1 MKSPIKKPYIYD
13 TPQGIDHVIKTLEE
27 DNIENLTP
35 FKKDQL
41 DKLNRD
47 MKLSLLKAEEA
58 SVKKFV
64 NEDPSTYPSNP
75 EQRGRLMNIQALEK
89 SLGIPHD
96 SSRSFKKTGAL
107 PLAEKKP
114 DMWKDVIYKSMSPI
128 EKGQWNSS
136 ERKKGYDGKTG
147 SKLQTKPQKEIF
159 KPVDLDVISELTPVI
174 AQPEKSVEEIIKEK
188 ADERLKREQDFYD
201 RENGTQGIV
210 ALTRPD

>member
-58 SVKKFV
+58 SVKKFI

-75 EQRGRLMNIQALEK
+75 EQRGRLMNI
-89 SLGIPHD
+89 
-96 SSRSFKKTGAL
+96 
-107 PLAEKKP
+107 
-114 DMWKDVIYKSMSPI
+114 
-128 EKGQWNSS
+128 
-136 ERKKGYDGKTG
+136 
-147 SKLQTKPQKEIF
+147 
-159 KPVDLDVISELTPVI
+159 
-174 AQPEKSVEEIIKEK
+174 K
-188 ADERLKREQDFYD
+188 ACNL
-201 RENGTQGIV
+201 
-210 ALTRPD
+210 

>member
-13 TPQGIDHVIKTLEE
+13 TPEGVDHITKTLEE
-27 DNIENLTP
+27 ENLTS

-96 SSRSFKKTGAL
+96 SWRSFKKTGAL
-107 PLAEKKP
+107 PLAEKK
-114 DMWKDVIYKSMSPI
+114 
-128 EKGQWNSS
+128 
-136 ERKKGYDGKTG
+136 T
-147 SKLQTKPQKEIF
+147 
-159 KPVDLDVISELTPVI
+159 
-174 AQPEKSVEEIIKEK
+174 
-188 ADERLKREQDFYD
+188 
-201 RENGTQGIV
+201 
-210 ALTRPD
+210 